1 MQEEVLIVVVVL
13 GPPPIVP
20 PTDEIIK
27 DVADEDSWDV
37 VERHLR
43 GQVAY
48 PVLPKLT
55 GKLSYLST
63 SNLNCLCISIGRGVQ
78 LYQQGKRKCGRSR
91 GDRARPDV
99 VVRSYT

>member
-43 GQVAY
+43 GQVA
-48 PVLPKLT
+48 
-55 GKLSYLST
+55 
-63 SNLNCLCISIGRGVQ
+63 
-78 LYQQGKRKCGRSR
+78 
-91 GDRARPDV
+91 
-99 VVRSYT
+99 